1 MWLIIQIMPLT
12 IITMPPIKPT
22 RAQMKIRYQNH
33 SGPRLGDIMSY
44 FLVSEVES
52 GMKTLTP
59 VAES

>member
-1 MWLIIQIMPLT
+1 
-12 IITMPPIKPT
+12 MPPIKPT